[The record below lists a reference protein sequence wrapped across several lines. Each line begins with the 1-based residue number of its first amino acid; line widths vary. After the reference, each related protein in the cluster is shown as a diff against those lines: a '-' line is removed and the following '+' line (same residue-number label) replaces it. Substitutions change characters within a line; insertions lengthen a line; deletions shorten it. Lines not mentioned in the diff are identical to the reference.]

1 MKHDRN
7 PRLLLILAALLT
19 LLSGFALAKPPISA
33 AAPYQ
38 AATRTPVRFA
48 TRTPTPTRTPVT
60 SSLKKALYWGGL
72 GGSGN
77 DLYCDE
83 AMLNRL
89 GGRPGILTYG
99 RVDLDPEMRYP
110 RPPEFVAVC
119 IFGLP
124 FDQGLGIELYRPDG
138 RWGGMSEYYLGGENH
153 EIDGWDLLPVDRER
167 NPDNALAA
175 YINQVPVIQLL
186 LWVPD
191 GLPQGEWYASL
202 QGGGQNL
209 TGRFS
214 LPPWQPA
221 PMVSVDRPPRYRFTD
236 AMPLGNMSSDYIT
249 GQKFKDVL
257 TTGNKLVLY
266 GAGFRPGSVTGIG
279 AYQAAPDSYC
289 YLTNQIQAR
298 ANAKGEWSVVYT
310 LGKNDPPGAYNLAVV
325 LDPNTEAG
333 NFAGPS
339 IYYTVEEWRPCPN
352 TYASLLQ
359 RGQRAQVIP
368 GQKSNRLRSGPTRT
382 ADNITGLIPDGQPF
396 DILDGPRCADGWI
409 WWYVRTG
416 DGQTGWTA
424 EGDGNQRWLEP
435 VP

>member
-1 MKHDRN
+1 
-7 PRLLLILAALLT
+7 
-19 LLSGFALAKPPISA
+19 
-33 AAPYQ
+33 
-38 AATRTPVRFA
+38 
-48 TRTPTPTRTPVT
+48 
-60 SSLKKALYWGGL
+60 
-72 GGSGN
+72 
-77 DLYCDE
+77 
-83 AMLNRL
+83 
-89 GGRPGILTYG
+89 
-99 RVDLDPEMRYP
+99 
-110 RPPEFVAVC
+110 
-119 IFGLP
+119 
-124 FDQGLGIELYRPDG
+124 
-138 RWGGMSEYYLGGENH
+138 
-153 EIDGWDLLPVDRER
+153 
-167 NPDNALAA
+167 
-175 YINQVPVIQLL
+175 
-186 LWVPD
+186 
-191 GLPQGEWYASL
+191 
-202 QGGGQNL
+202 
-209 TGRFS
+209 
-214 LPPWQPA
+214 
-221 PMVSVDRPPRYRFTD
+221 
-236 AMPLGNMSSDYIT
+236 MPLGNMSSDYIT